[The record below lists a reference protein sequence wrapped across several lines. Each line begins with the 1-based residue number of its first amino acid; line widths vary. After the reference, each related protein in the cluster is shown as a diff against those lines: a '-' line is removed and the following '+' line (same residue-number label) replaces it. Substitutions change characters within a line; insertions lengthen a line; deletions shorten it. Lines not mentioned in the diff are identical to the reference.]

1 MASPVKTEET
11 KGALKSGD
19 RDLTE
24 DPRYKQGKALLKELK
39 YDESLELLG
48 LLVAEVYVIFTS
60 SFPRSGFSWEAHADL
75 KRSYG
80 ISLVQGGG

>member
-11 KGALKSGD
+11 KVALKSGD

-48 LLVAEVYVIFTS
+48 LLVAEVYVISALSFS
-60 SFPRSGFSWEAHADL
+60 SF
-75 KRSYG
+75 G
-80 ISLVQGGG
+80 I